1 MGAVNTTYTFTA
13 TDTITSTKMN
23 NIIDQTTMTDEA
35 ISGSTLEV
43 TSSGR
48 LKVRAFGITSNEMA
62 SNSVVSAAIVDSS
75 VTTSKILDLN
85 VTTGKIADLA
95 VTNEKIANSTI
106 EKSKLAQGLRLSSVQ
121 TPISVAFVD
130 FTSIPSWVTRVTI
143 LFDKIS
149 LSAGADILV
158 QLGDAG
164 GLETTNYAS
173 ASSGGS
179 ASVSTSSSTSGFIV
193 LSGSSACV
201 QSGSMVI
208 ANITGNTWVSSHSTS
223 RTDTSAFRSGGGTK
237 TLSDVLTQ
245 IRITTTSTDNFDAG
259 SINIMLE

>member
-1 MGAVNTTYTFTA
+1 MGAVDTTYTFTA

-23 NIIDQTTMTDEA
+23 NIIDQTTMTTDA
-35 ISGSTLEV
+35 IIGTTLDVASGK
-43 TSSGR
+43 
-48 LKVRAFGITSNEMA
+48 LKIRSAGITSNEI
-62 SNSVVSAAIVDSS
+62 SANS
-75 VTTSKILDLN
+75 VTTSAIADLN
-85 VTTGKIADLA
+85 VTTGKIADLSITTGKFADLA
-95 VTNEKIANSTI
+95 VTNDKIANSTI

-130 FTSIPSWVTRVTI
+130 FTSIPSWVTRATI

-173 ASSGGS
+173 ASSGGG

-223 RTDTSAFRSGGGTK
+223 RTDTAAFRSGGGTK
-237 TLSDVLTQ
+237 TLSDILTQ